1 MTAAFRQPVDP
12 KDFPM
17 RVLKTSLLLLS
28 LSAVLS
34 GCGGGAEADDED
46 TGPVLGAQQYPG
58 GVWEGT
64 TGAGATS
71 RTVLGYI
78 DPGTDGKGGEFYFA
92 KSAAGTAGYDAL

>member
-58 GVWEGT
+58 GVWAVSYT
-64 TGAGATS
+64 PLTLPTILP
-71 RTVLGYI
+71 V
-78 DPGTDGKGGEFYFA
+78 
-92 KSAAGTAGYDAL
+92 